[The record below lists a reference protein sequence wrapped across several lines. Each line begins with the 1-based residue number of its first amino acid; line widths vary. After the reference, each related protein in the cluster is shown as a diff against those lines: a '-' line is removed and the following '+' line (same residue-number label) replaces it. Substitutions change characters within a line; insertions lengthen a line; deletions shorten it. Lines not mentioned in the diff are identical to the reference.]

1 MRESALA
8 LRVIVRHSFDMTD
21 SAKAR
26 APILAA
32 GGIVLREGSR
42 PHIAVV
48 RLRRDK
54 SWVLP
59 KGKLYPGEDA
69 LGAARR
75 EVMEETGYEVSVR
88 EFLGAM
94 SYSTDGKTFID
105 ARKALR
111 AGQPPAGKVGQNTTI
126 GVVATNAR
134 LTKTEATKV
143 AQMAHDGIA
152 RAVYPA
158 HTMPDGDT
166 IFALATGRVDGDLT
180 RVGALAAD
188 AMADA
193 IVRGVRAAE
202 GIPGFPAA
210 RDIK

>member
-42 PHIAVV
+42 PRIAVV

-94 SYSTDGKTFID
+94 SYSTDGKIKIVQFWHMRAVGSPVRELMYDI
-105 ARKALR
+105 KAVRWLSLKQ
-111 AGQPPAGKVGQNTTI
+111 A
-126 GVVATNAR
+126 VAT
-134 LTKTEATKV
+134 
-143 AQMAHDGIA
+143 
-152 RAVYPA
+152 
-158 HTMPDGDT
+158 
-166 IFALATGRVDGDLT
+166 LT
-180 RVGALAAD
+180 RAHEKVFLANVGPIALKAARQS
-188 AMADA
+188 ARSKSAKRSA
-193 IVRGVRAAE
+193 RNGGRRRGRSAPGAAAE
-202 GIPGFPAA
+202 HSAA
-210 RDIK
+210 AG